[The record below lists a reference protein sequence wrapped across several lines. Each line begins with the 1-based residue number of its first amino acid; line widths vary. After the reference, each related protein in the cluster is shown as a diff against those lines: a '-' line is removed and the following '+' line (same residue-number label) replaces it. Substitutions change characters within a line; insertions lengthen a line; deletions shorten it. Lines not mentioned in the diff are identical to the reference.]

1 MASHIKI
8 TPIAGPVTVRAGTT
22 LLGAT
27 QNALQMAEGSYP
39 PVTYVPRADMAMA
52 MLTKTTRQTS
62 CPHKG
67 ACSYYSIT
75 TPAGVLE
82 NVVWSYETPIAGM
95 EPIAGHLAFYTDQVS
110 VIL

>member
-8 TPIAGPVTVRAGTT
+8 TAIAGPVTVRAGTT

-39 PVTYVPRADMAMA
+39 AVVYVPRADMAMA
-52 MLTKTTRQTS
+52 LLTKTTRQTS

-67 ACSYYSIT
+67 TCSYYSIT
-75 TPAGVLE
+75 TPEGILE
-82 NVVWSYETPIAGM
+82 NVVWSYETPISGIEA
-95 EPIAGHLAFYTDQVS
+95 IAGHLAFYTDKVS
-110 VIL
+110 VTA

>member
-8 TPIAGPVTVRAGTT
+8 TPIEGPITVRAGST
-22 LLGAT
+22 LLGET
-27 QNALQMAEGSYP
+27 SRALQMAEGSYP

-52 MLTKTTRQTS
+52 MLTKTARQTT

-75 TPAGVLE
+75 APAGVLE

-95 EPIAGHLAFYTDQVS
+95 ESIAGHLAFYTDKVS
-110 VIL
+110 VTR

>member
-8 TPIAGPVTVRAGTT
+8 TPIATPVTVRAGNT
-22 LLGAT
+22 LLGET
-27 QNALQMAEGSYP
+27 KNALQMTEGSYGA
-39 PVTYVPRADMAMA
+39 VVYVPRADMALDL
-52 MLTKTTRQTS
+52 LTKTNRQTT

-75 TPAGVLE
+75 TPGGVLE

-95 EPIAGHLAFYTDQVS
+95 ESIAGHLAFYTDRVS
-110 VIL
+110 VTL